1 MPHCCMHCRDSSSFV
16 PLQSENKSLEARLRQ
31 AKEDVVSKDR
41 DIDSLRRLEHGPHPD
56 SQSVSNIPSLAI
68 LRGRIFSVIKD
79 LFSSFRDF
87 VLPILPSRAQIK
99 LFVLVLLIYTVY
111 RKRRHASK

>member
-1 MPHCCMHCRDSSSFV
+1 M
-16 PLQSENKSLEARLRQ
+16 EARLRQ

-56 SQSVSNIPSLAI
+56 SQSLV
-68 LRGRIFSVIKD
+68 RIFSVIKD

>member
-1 MPHCCMHCRDSSSFV
+1 M

-31 AKEDVVSKDR
+31 AKEDVESKD
-41 DIDSLRRLEHGPHPD
+41 SPKQGLHPD
-56 SQSVSNIPSLAI
+56 SQSVSNIPSVAI

>member
-1 MPHCCMHCRDSSSFV
+1 M

-31 AKEDVVSKDR
+31 AKEDVESK
-41 DIDSLRRLEHGPHPD
+41 DSLRRPKQGPHPD
-56 SQSVSNIPSLAI
+56 SQSVSNMPSLAI

-87 VLPILPSRAQIK
+87 VFPILPSRAQIK
-99 LFVLVLLIYTVY
+99 LFVLVLLIYTAY